1 MSTLEQAGSPGS
13 PRVRYALRR
22 RLSSIFFPLAALVL
36 LLAVWEGAV
45 DYFQVPSYLLAA
57 PSAVWAVFIKDPGY
71 ILRNTAATG
80 VSAVIGFFLALSIG
94 GVLAVLITYS
104 RTLERAVYPYLI
116 ITKVVPIVAVAPVLA
131 IWFGFGIAPRIVVA
145 FLIAFFPIVVNLV
158 LGLRSPDRGM
168 LMLMRSMNA
177 RERDTFR
184 KVRLPYALP
193 LLFAACRIAAPT
205 TVIGAIVAE
214 FVGADSGLGYVIL
227 FAKGYLETDL
237 IFLAVV
243 ASGLLGIAMFGAVVL
258 VESRFL
264 YWHESRA

>member
-1 MSTLEQAGSPGS
+1 VSTLEQAGDPG
-13 PRVRYALRR
+13 PLRIPYAIRR
-22 RLSSIFFPLAALVL
+22 RLSSVFFPLAALVIL
-36 LLAVWEGAV
+36 LVAWEGAV
-45 DYFQVPSYLLAA
+45 NYFRVPSYLVAA
-57 PSAVWAVFIKDPGY
+57 PSAVWAAFVKDPGY
-71 ILRNTAATG
+71 ILKNTLATG
-80 VSAVIGFFLALSIG
+80 VSAVSGFFLALTIG
-94 GVLAVLITYS
+94 SLLAVVITYS
-104 RTLERAVYPYLI
+104 RTLERAIYPYLI

-131 IWFGFGIAPRIVVA
+131 IWFGFGLAPRIVVA

-177 RERDTFR
+177 REQDTFR

-227 FAKGYLETDL
+227 FAKGYLKTDV

-243 ASGLLGIAMFGAVVL
+243 ASSLLGIAMFGVVVL
-258 VESRFL
+258 LESRFL